1 MAKKKKRKKKTETRK
16 KKKNGEELGGKKKK
30 KPVSSA
36 RVTDNKELLHSE
48 KKKKEPQKATG
59 VIAGSMVRRATS
71 AFLTNLANTS
81 LVRVNGIAGTG
92 EKKKK
97 RTERQIRFGDHTR
110 STTKNERKLS
120 KYANRVKKKKKKQ
133 RANWKNRKGGKRDYT
148 LAAVV
153 KKKKRRKGCSEK
165 QKAKQAQVTYM

>member
-1 MAKKKKRKKKTETRK
+1 MV
-16 KKKNGEELGGKKKK
+16 KNLAGRKKK

-71 AFLTNLANTS
+71 AFSTNLANTS

-92 EKKKK
+92 QKKK